1 MHLSA
6 SGTSAHYGDTAAIA
20 HRHRAPV
27 AAGGMCSRGGSD
39 VETGRYLAHLSLPVS
54 TSQSVPGDAGVGV
67 GGARGGEW
75 GTARGE
81 NFKTENYKTWGVGQ
95 GGAKIVACAGE
106 QGAAR
111 SRFWS
116 DEEHSRFLQAIKIFG
131 YGNAQDIA
139 AYVSAPCLNLDSSE
153 PSLRKCLSIC
163 LSVYHH
169 AHDDTS
175 TRTLPPVFD
184 VLCVCVS
191 ACAHETDAGSVGL
204 TYMLSSL

>member
-1 MHLSA
+1 
-6 SGTSAHYGDTAAIA
+6 
-20 HRHRAPV
+20 
-27 AAGGMCSRGGSD
+27 MCSRGGSD

-139 AYVSAPCLNLDSSE
+139 AYVSAPCPCLCFNLDWCE
-153 PSLRKCLSIC
+153 PSLCKCLSVC
-163 LSVYHH
+163 LSVCLSRTRRHVYSQS
-169 AHDDTS
+169 APRLRRFVRVRECVC
-175 TRTLPPVFD
+175 TRTRRRKR
-184 VLCVCVS
+184 
-191 ACAHETDAGSVGL
+191 
-204 TYMLSSL
+204 